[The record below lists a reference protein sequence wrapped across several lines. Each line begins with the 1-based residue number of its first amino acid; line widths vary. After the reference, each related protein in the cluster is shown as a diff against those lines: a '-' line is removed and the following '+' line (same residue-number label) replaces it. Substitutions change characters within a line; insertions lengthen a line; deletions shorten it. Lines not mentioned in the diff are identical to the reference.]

1 MNNVVIAADL
11 GHFKAYRITQ
21 DPERLTSPRIEL
33 IEAYDTIEGKEK
45 ISERYTDSPGPFRR
59 KGGGIVS
66 GSGGFG
72 ERHSIDKEKE
82 RRLVRLAAESIAK
95 LLVRE
100 GLPKWHLCACKSI
113 HNRLINGL
121 PQIARARLDRV
132 VKADLTG
139 AHKDEILSRFT
150 S

>member
-21 DPERLTSPRIEL
+21 DPEKLTSPRIEL
-33 IEAYDTIEGKEK
+33 IEAFDTIEGKEK
-45 ISERYTDSPGPFRR
+45 ISERYTDSPGAFRR
-59 KGGGIVS
+59 KGGRDIS
-66 GSGGFG
+66 GAGGVG
-72 ERHSIDKEKE
+72 ERHSRDKERE

-113 HNRLINGL
+113 NNRLISSL
-121 PQIARARLDRV
+121 PQLARTRLGRV

-139 AHKDEILSRFT
+139 VGKDEILSRFI

>member
-1 MNNVVIAADL
+1 MNDVVIAADL
-11 GHFKAYRITQ
+11 GHFKAYRITY
-21 DPERLTSPRIEL
+21 DPDEMQSPRIEL
-33 IEAYDTIEGKEK
+33 IEAFDTIEGKEK
-45 ISERYTDSPGPFRR
+45 ISERYTDSPGAFRR
-59 KGGGIVS
+59 KGGRGIS
-66 GSGGFG
+66 GAGGAG
-72 ERHSIDKEKE
+72 ERHSIDKERE

-113 HNRLINGL
+113 NNRLISSL
-121 PQIARARLDRV
+121 PKLARTRLGRV

-139 AHKDEILSRFT
+139 AGKDEILSRFI

>member
-1 MNNVVIAADL
+1 MNDIVIAADL
-11 GHFKAYRITQ
+11 GHFKAYRITY
-21 DPERLTSPRIEL
+21 DPLEMQSPRIEL

-45 ISERYTDSPGPFRR
+45 ISERYTDSPGAFRR
-59 KGGGIVS
+59 KGGRLIS
-66 GSGGFG
+66 GAGGFG
-72 ERHSIDKEKE
+72 ERHSLDKEKE
-82 RRLVRLAAESIAK
+82 RRLVRMAAESIIK

-113 HNRLINGL
+113 NNRLINGL
-121 PQIARARLDRV
+121 PRLAKARLGRV

-139 AHKDEILSRFT
+139 AGKDEILSRFT